1 MCRASVAAVRLAG
14 SVALKDPTHIR
25 LQNGLIRLQAC
36 FPNRVQIWSLA
47 DVASIP
53 RMTRN
58 ARARPKHRQSVSS
71 KLEPKSEGNL
81 KSSQVS
87 KVHKQQTT
95 YYE

>member
-53 RMTRN
+53 RMTRTH
-58 ARARPKHRQSVSS
+58 ATPHIAILSQASKQASLFRYLCVSTGPVAS
-71 KLEPKSEGNL
+71 ALEGL
-81 KSSQVS
+81 LG
-87 KVHKQQTT
+87 
-95 YYE
+95 

>member
-1 MCRASVAAVRLAG
+1 MFRASVAAVRLAG

-53 RMTRN
+53 RMTRTH
-58 ARARPKHRQSVSS
+58 ATP
-71 KLEPKSEGNL
+71 
-81 KSSQVS
+81 
-87 KVHKQQTT
+87 QTSPFYVIET
-95 YYE
+95 

>member
-1 MCRASVAAVRLAG
+1 MSRASVAAVRLAG

-58 ARARPKHRQSVSS
+58 ARRAPNIANLCHRNLSPKV
-71 KLEPKSEGNL
+71 KEI
-81 KSSQVS
+81 SSQS
-87 KVHKQQTT
+87 SLQSS
-95 YYE
+95 